1 VQTVFVD
8 GGEDFPFAVRGSG
21 GNVFGMGCSRDM
33 CILIASIPRQIL
45 RRRLKPAAFGLFALF
60 ALIAL
65 AGARAAF
72 AQDAATS
79 GDATVSDDPG
89 VPGDSAVST
98 DASINA
104 ATPADSAGPG
114 DAVAAG
120 SDSSGDWARANPDL
134 STDSAEKVLEIPQ
147 TECVE
152 NGVSIP
158 CDERI
163 TVSNAPGTGIAND
176 NQQDNQD
183 VNGAPASS
191 GDGSAPASPQTFDDD
206 TASAAPAG
214 SDADW
219 GTADDY
225 ANQTPIYG
233 IPYGAVNY
241 GGVASRGPIY
251 GNPQIPPSMAFPFP
265 PRPMSSPLTQAARPP
280 LHPGPWMTSPSMM
293 MMLSRPAGSPMASR
307 PLRFH

>member
-1 VQTVFVD
+1 
-8 GGEDFPFAVRGSG
+8 
-21 GNVFGMGCSRDM
+21 MGCSRD
-33 CILIASIPRQIL
+33 IFVLSASRSRDTL
-45 RRRLKPAAFGLFALF
+45 RRRLKPSAFGLFALF

-72 AQDAATS
+72 AQDADPS
-79 GDATVSDDPG
+79 GDPA
-89 VPGDSAVST
+89 
-98 DASINA
+98 ASINA

-134 STDSAEKVLEIPQ
+134 STDSAVKVLEIPQ

-163 TVSNAPGTGIAND
+163 IVSNAPGIGSTTDNGND
-176 NQQDNQD
+176 ESAQPA
-183 VNGAPASS
+183 APE
-191 GDGSAPASPQTFDDD
+191 SPQTFDDD

-233 IPYGAVNY
+233 WPYGAVQS

-251 GNPQIPPSMAFPFP
+251 GYPQIPSSMAFPFP
-265 PRPMSSPLTQAARPP
+265 PRPMSSPITQAARPP
-280 LHPGPWMTSPSMM
+280 LNPGPWMTPPSMM
-293 MMLSRPAGSPMASR
+293 MVGRPTGSPMAGG
-307 PLRFH
+307 RFH

>member
-1 VQTVFVD
+1 M
-8 GGEDFPFAVRGSG
+8 RG
-21 GNVFGMGCSRDM
+21 
-33 CILIASIPRQIL
+33 
-45 RRRLKPAAFGLFALF
+45 
-60 ALIAL
+60 
-65 AGARAAF
+65 AF
-72 AQDAATS
+72 AQDAVTPS
-79 GDATVSDDPG
+79 DATVSDDA
-89 VPGDSAVST
+89 AVSGDAALSA

-114 DAVAAG
+114 DSVAAG
-120 SDSSGDWARANPDL
+120 NDSSGDWARANPDL
-134 STDSAEKVLEIPQ
+134 TSESAEKVLELPQ
-147 TECVE
+147 TACVE

-158 CDERI
+158 CDERV
-163 TVSNAPGTGIAND
+163 TVSNAPAVAND
-176 NQQDNQD
+176 NQQDNPD
-183 VNGAPASS
+183 VNGAQASS
-191 GDGSAPASPQTFDDD
+191 DGGSAPASPQTFDDD
-206 TASAAPAG
+206 TASAAPLG

-233 IPYGAVNY
+233 IPYGGVNY
-241 GGVASRGPIY
+241 GGLASRGPIY

-265 PRPMSSPLTQAARPP
+265 PMAMSSPLTQAARPP